1 MRSRIVASAQT
12 ASMYSASTADAVDS
26 LASIVRMLK
35 FTAPVARLAC
45 NSAGSVSL
53 KRERRSS
60 AETSPYHQKDEEL
73 VVVHALEQ
81 HGYSRQHAAS
91 QSHTV
96 SVVSRQRGRAVW
108 TCQTT
113 WMAAYAP
120 SRNTVSAS
128 THSTYDR
135 FTCSKG
141 NGIRERFAWL
151 PRNDACQAK
160 LTIRRDGRDTR
171 RTDMYVASTSRAAA
185 VNSVATIQRKFR
197 SALPPLLST

>member
-1 MRSRIVASAQT
+1 MAENA
-12 ASMYSASTADAVDS
+12 
-26 LASIVRMLK
+26 
-35 FTAPVARLAC
+35 
-45 NSAGSVSL
+45 
-53 KRERRSS
+53 RRSS
-60 AETSPYHQKDEEL
+60 AQTSAYQQEDEEL

-81 HGYSRQHAAS
+81 HGHSRQHAAS

-96 SVVSRQRGRAVW
+96 SAASRQRGRAVW

-135 FTCSKG
+135 FTCSRG
-141 NGIRERFAWL
+141 DAIRERVAWL
-151 PRNDACQAK
+151 PYGDAHQSE
-160 LTIRRDGRDTR
+160 LTIRLDGRDTR

-185 VNSVATIQRKFR
+185 VNNVATIQRKFR